1 MGGASHV
8 SPKAAWL
15 GGWSAPR
22 IPKSYLAGWVVWF
35 LVFGFLFTILLALWW
50 APFYRQ
56 RPGLRATVL
65 SAFIG
70 TVRFR
75 SIRLRECTTN
85 NTYKNGINIRT
96 YPAMQPQ
103 AAKFEASAALAGADS
118 RSLALLTLRVS
129 FRLPHLSITPT
140 GLMHFMGQHS
150 LLKCLIKTSQR
161 TEIES
166 ERYEFNLAGCLD
178 FYVIANFALSQ
189 LITQQLCVQFQAT
202 SKSHR

>member
-1 MGGASHV
+1 MSDFSQFASRGGGPKETMWFSWVGGASHPY
-8 SPKAAWL
+8 PKAAWL
-15 GGWSAPR
+15 GGWSAPP

-85 NTYKNGINIRT
+85 NTYKNGINITT

-129 FRLPHLSITPT
+129 FRLSHLSITPT
-140 GLMHFMGQHS
+140 GLRHFMVPQALNKAMTSSYRHYKYRS
-150 LLKCLIKTSQR
+150 TIKPQ
-161 TEIES
+161 
-166 ERYEFNLAGCLD
+166 
-178 FYVIANFALSQ
+178 
-189 LITQQLCVQFQAT
+189 
-202 SKSHR
+202 